1 MRSPEETVPN
11 MPNIQKYPAKRTK
24 DIGVFLR
31 FANWISK
38 TMGEPPNIIFWFIL
52 VTIWTC
58 IFAFGGP
65 KLSSGAW
72 LPSWFTSQGF
82 NFPLN
87 LITTVAELFIGFLVA
102 AAANRAQDALTVLI
116 LKIKQAL
123 DNDVALEKQIIAN
136 DKSIDHQL
144 QVIARHLNIDPQELQ
159 LPNNAP
165 ASQAT
170 PSALKKTPLQ

>member
-1 MRSPEETVPN
+1 
-11 MPNIQKYPAKRTK
+11 MPNINKRPFK
-24 DIGVFLR
+24 HNENVGVFLR

-38 TMGEPPNIIFWFIL
+38 VMGEPPNIIFWFIL

-65 KLSSGAW
+65 RLASGDW

-87 LITTVAELFIGFLVA
+87 LVTTVAELFIGFLVA

-116 LKIKQAL
+116 MKIKQAL

-136 DKSIDHQL
+136 DRSIDHQL
-144 QVIARHLNIDPQELQ
+144 QVIAKHLNIDPEELK
-159 LPNNAP
+159 LP
-165 ASQAT
+165 
-170 PSALKKTPLQ
+170 